1 VLLPDECRQGYEY
14 FLGLGC
20 NDLALPKLK
29 NGTPKLSLF
38 RVAISGALQQENVL
52 WC

>member
-1 VLLPDECRQGYEY
+1 M
-14 FLGLGC
+14 GLGC